1 MTDHNPATRFG
12 LLPREEAATLSG
24 FDYLGGIQS
33 GLYPAPPFSEAAD
46 VWPVSVEPGRIAFE
60 GAPSAR
66 FYNPMGIVHG
76 GWIAL
81 LLDTVMGCAIHSSLK
96 PGQGIATTDMH
107 TTFIRAVTEQT
118 GKVRA
123 EGTLLHLGGRIAS
136 AEGKLFDAKGR
147 LLAHGTETCAIMD
160 MGVPR

>member
-1 MTDHNPATRFG
+1 MTDHNPATKFG
-12 LLPREEAATLSG
+12 LVPRDEAARLSG
-24 FDYLGGIQS
+24 FDFLRGLQQ
-33 GLYPAPPFSEAAD
+33 GLYPAPPFSEVAD
-46 VWPVSVEPGRIAFE
+46 VWPVSVEAGRISFE

-76 GWIAL
+76 GWVAL
-81 LLDTVMGCAIHSSLK
+81 LLDTVMGCAIHSALK
-96 PGQGIATTDMH
+96 PGQGFVTTDMH
-107 TTFIRAVTEQT
+107 TTFIRAITEQT

-160 MGVPR
+160 MGAPR